1 MRLIDA
7 DKLIELFSPFV
18 SEDKKVVY
26 QPRQLKIDDIKNA
39 PTVDA
44 IPIEWIK
51 QWMVDNWELECNYG
65 IEGMIDDW
73 EEEQNECRGTDKSN

>member
-7 DKLIELFSPFV
+7 DKIIELFTSYI

-26 QPRQLKIDDIKNA
+26 QPRALKKDDIKNA
-39 PTVDA
+39 PTIDA

-51 QWMVDNWELECNYG
+51 KYAENDDIAASIYRMLEA
-65 IEGMIDDW
+65 W
-73 EEEQNECRGTDKSN
+73 EEANR